1 MTDGAAEVDPR
12 RRRHDAARRGARQ
25 GRPRRAGAEDARGG
39 LEDALG
45 GGKRRRGKEDLRGG
59 LHDAR
64 RSNSGDDGQAGL
76 GPAGRRGQPLGKVR
90 EGRLWSEGRG
100 GWGSRSLHCLR
111 RNLKIAP
118 LIQLGAA
125 FRVQHYE
132 TCFKKSKISKR

>member
-12 RRRHDAARRGARQ
+12 RRRHHAARRGARQ

-64 RSNSGDDGQAGL
+64 RSNAGDDGQAGL
-76 GPAGRRGQPLGKVR
+76 GPAGRRGRPLGKVR
-90 EGRLWSEGRG
+90 EGRLWSEGPRWLG
-100 GWGSRSLHCLR
+100 IAEPTLSAQESEDHPFNPTGSCVQS
-111 RNLKIAP
+111 
-118 LIQLGAA
+118 AA
-125 FRVQHYE
+125 L
-132 TCFKKSKISKR
+132 